1 MIPVLVLI
9 HTGILSWTWYF
20 TLVRSAHSAQPCII
34 LYSILKQDHT
44 RFWRK
49 VFLSRRMFP
58 AVKVRISG
66 LNPRMKY
73 IVLLEIIP
81 VDECRYK
88 FHNCHWSIAGKG
100 DPEMPKRMYVHPDS
114 PCTGAQWMQ
123 KVISFHKMKLTNNVN
138 DKDGFVSC
146 VLWLYSNPCELIVYR
161 LFIYSL

>member
-1 MIPVLVLI
+1 
-9 HTGILSWTWYF
+9 
-20 TLVRSAHSAQPCII
+20 
-34 LYSILKQDHT
+34 
-44 RFWRK
+44 
-49 VFLSRRMFP
+49 MFP

-66 LNPRMKY
+66 LNPRTKY
-73 IVLLEIIP
+73 IVLLEIVP

-88 FHNCHWSIAGKG
+88 FHNCRWSIAGKG

-146 VLWLYSNPCELIVYR
+146 VFNTIIIESFHDQNLIHG
-161 LFIYSL
+161 I

>member
-1 MIPVLVLI
+1 MLAILAESKRNKRNPRTVVVLI
-9 HTGILSWTWYF
+9 LIHDVTRLRQ
-20 TLVRSAHSAQPCII
+20 V
-34 LYSILKQDHT
+34 LK
-44 RFWRK
+44 K
-49 VFLSRRMFP
+49 IFLSRRMFP

-66 LNPRMKY
+66 LNPRTKY

-88 FHNCHWSIAGKG
+88 FHNCRWSIAGKG

-146 VLWLYSNPCELIVYR
+146 VFNTI
-161 LFIYSL
+161 II